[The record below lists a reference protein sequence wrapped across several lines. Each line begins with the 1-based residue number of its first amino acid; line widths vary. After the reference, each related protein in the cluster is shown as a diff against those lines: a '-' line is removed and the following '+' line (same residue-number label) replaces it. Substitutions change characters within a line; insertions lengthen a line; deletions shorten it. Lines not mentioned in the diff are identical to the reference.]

1 METGT
6 PAFFSM
12 DRAAPFKRYSFSP
25 VSYPH
30 LDREAAE
37 QSFQQALAEYF
48 QEIAMQSSEVK
59 INAVGSI
66 LMNTEGIID
75 YSELKLNGDTANVAI
90 ADGAVPVVGEVT
102 LHAVT

>member
-1 METGT
+1 MCIRDST
-6 PAFFSM
+6 
-12 DRAAPFKRYSFSP
+12 YP
-25 VSYPH
+25 VNIDANITVEG
-30 LDREAAE
+30 DREAAE

>member
-1 METGT
+1 
-6 PAFFSM
+6 
-12 DRAAPFKRYSFSP
+12 
-25 VSYPH
+25 
-30 LDREAAE
+30 
-37 QSFQQALAEYF
+37 
-48 QEIAMQSSEVK
+48 MQSSEVK

-102 LHAVT
+102 LHAVN